1 MNEHTQDSDDTAG
14 RFSPRI
20 EAIETQ
26 WSMVRKAHHDSI
38 NSAED
43 AKKHL
48 VMRYSSAI
56 RGYIQAITKNAD
68 DVDEIS
74 QDVFVRILNGDFAG
88 ADPDRGRFRD
98 LLKVAVRNMVRNFW
112 AKQNRRRH
120 PELQEDAI
128 EAVENDNIEDDPWS
142 INWRNNLLEITWQ
155 SLRQFEEERK
165 NSVAFTVLRIRTQNP
180 NADSKQLAE
189 LLSQKTGRT
198 FTAPATRQQL
208 HRARI
213 RFAELLVEEIAQG
226 LDVAE
231 PDRIQEELISLG
243 LYERIRDVLPEQWAT
258 MKK

>member
-1 MNEHTQDSDDTAG
+1 MNEHNDSAETDG

-26 WSMVRKAHHDSI
+26 WSMVLRAHHESI
-38 NSAED
+38 NTADD

-56 RGYIQAITKNAD
+56 RGYIQAITKNDD

-74 QDVFVRILNGDFAG
+74 QDVFVRIMKGDFAG
-88 ADPDRGRFRD
+88 ADPNRGRFRD

-120 PELQEDAI
+120 PELQEDTI
-128 EAVENDNIEDDPWS
+128 EAVESETVENDPWS
-142 INWRNNLLEITWQ
+142 VNWRKNLLEITWQ
-155 SLRQFEEERK
+155 ALRQFQEERK
-165 NSVAFTVLRIRTQNP
+165 NNVAYTVLRIRTENP
-180 NADSKQLAE
+180 AADSKQLAE
-189 LLSQKTGRT
+189 ILSKKTGRA

-231 PDRIQEELISLG
+231 PYRIQEELISLG

-258 MKK
+258 LKQ